1 MAAALNE
8 MRILYHAD
16 HYWPHLGGVE
26 TVLRHLAEG
35 VSSHGHQVMVIANQL
50 RDLPEYEVYGGVE
63 IHRLPMNPPLLQ
75 KNLPQVVA
83 CLKRYERLRSE
94 FQPDVVHH
102 HFCGP
107 SAYYAYYRPHP
118 LTVTSIHDPLGMTE
132 NTFSARAVKASR
144 AVVAVSQFVAD
155 RCRLRFPDL
164 RTHLIYNG
172 LLPTERPLVAHS
184 YQSARFLC
192 LGRVV
197 RDKGFDLAIQAF
209 AGLSGA
215 SLEIIGHGPERTLL
229 MEQAAQLGVGVGF
242 TGPLSED
249 EVLDRLDA
257 CTALIMPSRCE
268 ECFGLAAFEAMSR
281 GRPVIAA
288 RWGALPEV
296 VLDGVSGLL
305 FEHENWVDLA
315 EKVKLLRDD
324 HGLCARLGEQA
335 AQAPQRF
342 PHAKMVEEHLELYR
356 SLLEAS

>member
-1 MAAALNE
+1 

-35 VSSHGHQVMVIANQL
+35 VAARGHEVMVVANQL
-50 RDLPEYEVYGGVE
+50 NGVPDQE
-63 IHRLPMNPPLLQ
+63 TRAGVKVHRLLMNPPLLQ

-83 CLKRYERLRSE
+83 CLKQYERLRAE

-118 LTVTSIHDPLGMTE
+118 ITVTSIHDPLGMTK

-144 AVVAVSQFVAD
+144 AVVAVSRFVSE

-164 RTHLIYNG
+164 KTRLIYNA
-172 LLPTERPLVAHS
+172 LLPKDRPRVAHQS
-184 YQSARFLC
+184 ASARFLC

-197 RDKGFDLAIQAF
+197 RDKGFDLAIEAF
-209 AGLSGA
+209 ARLGGGA
-215 SLEIIGHGPERTLL
+215 SLDIVGQGPERTALI
-229 MEQAAQLGVGVGF
+229 EQAAQLGLQVSFPGA
-242 TGPLSED
+242 LSDE
-249 EVLDRLDA
+249 EVLTRIDSCA
-257 CTALIMPSRCE
+257 ALLMPSRWE

-296 VLDGVSGLL
+296 VLDGETGLL
-305 FEHENWVDLA
+305 FEHENVLDLA
-315 EKVKLLRDD
+315 DKIRLLRDD
-324 HGLCARLGEQA
+324 TDLCARLGQQA
-335 AQAPQRF
+335 AEAPLRF
-342 PHAKMVEEHLELYR
+342 PYARMLDEHLELYH
-356 SLLEAS
+356 SFLEAS